1 MGNSLFVAHRYTIS
15 RSLHAFRPG
24 CTYNRTDLSQQLH
37 TGEISKVTNGRDEAG
52 RVCVIT
58 WKDVS
63 IFCLR
68 SPCSLFKFWKDL
80 IQLQTQTAGV
90 SVMDDD

>member
-1 MGNSLFVAHRYTIS
+1 MGNSLFMAHHYAIS

-24 CTYNRTDLSQQLH
+24 CSHSRTDLSQQLH
-37 TGEISKVTNGRDEAG
+37 TSEISKVTNGRDEAR
-52 RVCVIT
+52 RVCLIT

-68 SPCSLFKFWKDL
+68 TLCSLFKFWKDL
-80 IQLQTQTAGV
+80 IQLQTQTIGV